1 MASLYANCDQVNIYL
16 LRNYIINFKLLLDL
30 EVKNLFCFSIII
42 SFQATLME
50 ESAEESKK
58 REEIL
63 KLYNAC
69 KEALSI
75 ISDVSM
81 KTSYQPLPPPVKE
94 DWAPADD
101 SPG

>member
-1 MASLYANCDQVNIYL
+1 
-16 LRNYIINFKLLLDL
+16 
-30 EVKNLFCFSIII
+30 
-42 SFQATLME
+42 ME
-50 ESAEESKK
+50 ESAEESRK

-69 KEALSI
+69 KEALFI

-81 KTSYQPLPPPVKE
+81 KTSYQPLPPPVKD
-94 DWAPADD
+94 DWMPPD

>member
-1 MASLYANCDQVNIYL
+1 MIILYSLY
-16 LRNYIINFKLLLDL
+16 
-30 EVKNLFCFSIII
+30 KNLQIVMNLTYSHILLK
-42 SFQATLME
+42 ATLME

-69 KEALSI
+69 REALSI

-81 KTSYQPLPPPVKE
+81 KTSYQPLPPPVKD
-94 DWAPADD
+94 DWMPAPE
-101 SPG
+101 SPR